1 MAAGKKRMK
10 LFSGSRKVKMKE
22 IDTDEKKKQET
33 IRVSRVAPDAV
44 G

>member
-22 IDTDEKKKQET
+22 IDTDEKKT
-33 IRVSRVAPDAV
+33 GDNSVSRVAPDAV